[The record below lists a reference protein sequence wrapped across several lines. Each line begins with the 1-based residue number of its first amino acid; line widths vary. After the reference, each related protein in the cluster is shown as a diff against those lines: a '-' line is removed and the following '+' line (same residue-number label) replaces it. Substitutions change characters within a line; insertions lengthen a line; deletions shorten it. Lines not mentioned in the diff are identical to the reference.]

1 MGDSEIKRISGRE
14 GLGDEVH
21 EKHGTTLKQKV
32 PEKECETK
40 CLFFFKF
47 GETLISNVPY
57 ITSGGRICCKD
68 CFCSQYDC
76 ALHLAGLFIYISLS

>member
-40 CLFFFKF
+40 CLFFK
-47 GETLISNVPY
+47 IW
-57 ITSGGRICCKD
+57 
-68 CFCSQYDC
+68 
-76 ALHLAGLFIYISLS
+76 